1 MFSVLLTIN
10 FHFNYYISQVLQIKC
25 HFLFIYLFIYLSI
38 HLYIYLFIHL
48 YIYLFIYLSTN
59 IAYYNLLITFSYGI

>member
-25 HFLFIYLFIYLSI
+25 HFLFIYLFIYSF
-38 HLYIYLFIHL
+38 IYLFI
-48 YIYLFIYLSTN
+48 YSFIYLFIYLFIN
-59 IAYYNLLITFSYGI
+59 QYRLL